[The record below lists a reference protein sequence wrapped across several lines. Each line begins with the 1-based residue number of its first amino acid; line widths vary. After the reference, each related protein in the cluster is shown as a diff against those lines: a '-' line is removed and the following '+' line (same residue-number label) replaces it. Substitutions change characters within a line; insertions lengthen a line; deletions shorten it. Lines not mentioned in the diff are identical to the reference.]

1 MGYIIT
7 QAGKEFVEDIDNID
21 AMISEEDEEIYT
33 FPTYEDAAAYLMCH
47 GIKEL
52 QNGFPFG
59 IKIERLQRPTLN
71 LLSLIL

>member
-7 QAGKEFVEDIDNID
+7 QADSDELTDIDSVD
-21 AMISEEDEEIYT
+21 AMVSKEDEEIYT

-47 GIKEL
+47 GIREL

-59 IKIERLQRPTLN
+59 IKIERIQ
-71 LLSLIL
+71 

>member
-7 QAGKEFVEDIDNID
+7 QAGKESVEDIDNID

-59 IKIERLQRPTLN
+59 IKIERLQ
-71 LLSLIL
+71 

>member
-7 QAGKEFVEDIDNID
+7 QAGKESVEDIDNID

-33 FPTYEDAAAYLMCH
+33 FPNYEDAAAYLMCH

-59 IKIERLQRPTLN
+59 IKIERLQ
-71 LLSLIL
+71 